1 MNIIDEDLNEIAG
14 KAAAAGAAKIVG
26 TAAATAV
33 ALKGTETAIK
43 KAEKRERMK
52 RWKSRLRG
60 ARMQLK
66 AAKTPSEKKL
76 AKERISNLQRRIDD
90 ID

>member
-1 MNIIDEDLNEIAG
+1 A
-14 KAAAAGAAKIVG
+14 KGAAKIVG
-26 TAAATAV
+26 SGIATAI
-33 ALKGTETAIK
+33 ALKGTESALK
-43 KAEKRERMK
+43 KAEKKERMK
-52 RWKSRLRG
+52 KWKSRLRG